1 MPETE
6 TKEKPSQTPQTQAQ
20 ASSQSQYV
28 PDKTLR
34 RVCLE
39 KADKPEEKQ
48 K

>member
-1 MPETE
+1 VSE
-6 TKEKPSQTPQTQAQ
+6 TKRKEQPSQTPKIQAQ
-20 ASSQSQYV
+20 ASSQSQYI

-39 KADKPEEKQ
+39 KADKPEKSN

>member
-6 TKEKPSQTPQTQAQ
+6 TKKKTPQTPHAQ

-34 RVCLE
+34 RVAIE
-39 KADKPEEKQ
+39 KADKPKENK